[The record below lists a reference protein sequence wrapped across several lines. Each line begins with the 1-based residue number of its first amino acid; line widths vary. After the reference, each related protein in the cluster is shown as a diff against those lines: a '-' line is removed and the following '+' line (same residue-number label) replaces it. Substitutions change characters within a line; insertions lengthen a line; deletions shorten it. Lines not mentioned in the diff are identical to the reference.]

1 MEKFYQWTNIN
12 EESAE
17 LYIYGTI
24 SNYRWFESDVT
35 AYDLAKELSEQKGK
49 KLLVRI
55 NSKGG
60 DVANGL
66 AIYNLL
72 RYHDGQVTTL
82 CDGFACSAASVIFM
96 AGSIRKMPRTSLLMI
111 HNAWTY
117 TSGDSNDLRKRA
129 DELEKITQPSV
140 EIYKAASNLSEDEI
154 KKMMDDETWIN
165 ADEALSYGFVT
176 EIVEDTA
183 NQSADDKMFFRFVNK
198 FKQLEK
204 ENSKLNDRIK
214 ELEVPEQTDAW
225 ASFFNGGK

>member
-24 SNYRWFESDVT
+24 SSYKWSESDVT

-60 DVANGL
+60 EVSNGL

-72 RYHDGQVTTL
+72 RSHDAQVTTL

-117 TSGDSNDLRKRA
+117 TSGDSNDLRKIA

-140 EIYKAASNLSEDEI
+140 KIYKGASNLSEDEI

-176 EIVEDTA
+176 EIVEDSA
-183 NQSADDKMFFRFVNK
+183 NQSADDQMFVRFVNRY
-198 FKQLEK
+198 KQLEK
-204 ENSKLNDRIK
+204 ENNKLNEKIK
-214 ELEVPEQTDAW
+214 ELEVPGHSDAW
-225 ASFFNGGK
+225 ASFFNGGR

>member
-1 MEKFYQWTNIN
+1 MEKFYQWTNIS

-72 RYHDGQVTTL
+72 RSHDGQVTTL

-140 EIYKAASNLSEDEI
+140 EIYKGASNLSEGEI

-176 EIVEDTA
+176 ELVKDTA

>member
-72 RYHDGQVTTL
+72 RSHDGQVTTL

-140 EIYKAASNLSEDEI
+140 EIYKGASNLSEDEI

-176 EIVEDTA
+176 EIVEETA

-204 ENSKLNDRIK
+204 ENSRLNDKIK
-214 ELEVPEQTDAW
+214 ELEVPEQIDAW